1 MRVMIGFKAEQE
13 FKAFLQKLAEKEN
26 RSLSGFIINALIT
39 YVKEHHKI
47 DWQEI
52 KTPPK
57 KP

>member
-1 MRVMIGFKAEQE
+1 MIGFKAEQE